1 MNEGWFTIPP
11 AVAQWLSVW
20 VHNGMCELSAVCPLT
35 CVFFIIVDGE
45 GGTMEFSAFVKELVK
60 ASQATQSEEVPKR
73 VFWQPW
79 LDEGNLG

>member
-1 MNEGWFTIPP
+1 
-11 AVAQWLSVW
+11 
-20 VHNGMCELSAVCPLT
+20 
-35 CVFFIIVDGE
+35 
-45 GGTMEFSAFVKELVK
+45 MEFSAFVKELVK